1 MPKFKV
7 SLHRKLPDPYR
18 RDRNPFLA
26 QLPPDGVTVQMSVR
40 TWTFE
45 ATDIRHV
52 KILLD
57 EAYAADIGNVRGYT
71 LRDIELVPDSQSDRG
86 ADHG

>member
-7 SLHRKLPDPYR
+7 SLHRRIRDPNK

-26 QLPPDGVTVQMSVR
+26 QLPADGVRVEMSVR

-52 KILLD
+52 KKLLQ
-57 EAYAADIGNVRGYT
+57 EAYDQDIGNVRGYT
-71 LRDIELVPDSQSDRG
+71 LRDIELVPDSQSDRA
-86 ADHG
+86 ADAK

>member
-7 SLHRKLPDPYR
+7 SLHRRILGPNYR
-18 RDRNPFLA
+18 ARNPFLA
-26 QLPPDGVTVQMSVR
+26 KIPADGVTVEMSVR

-52 KILLD
+52 KKLLA
-57 EAYAADIGNVRGYT
+57 EAYDADIGNVRGYT
-71 LRDIELVPDSQSDRG
+71 LRDIELVPDSQSSG
-86 ADHG
+86 ETKP